1 LIEQESGVRSQES
14 GVRSQESG
22 VRSQINLYQIIMSKV
37 TSIEK
42 ARSAKLKKTAIAPN
56 ADGFTPCSPDMTICG
71 DCIDNRTRKKC
82 PRLKEWLA
90 KQER

>member
-1 LIEQESGVRSQES
+1 
-14 GVRSQESG
+14 
-22 VRSQINLYQIIMSKV
+22 MSKV

-42 ARSAKLKKTAIAPN
+42 ARNAKITKEENALS

-71 DCIDNRTRKKC
+71 DCSDNRLKKKC

-90 KQER
+90 KRER